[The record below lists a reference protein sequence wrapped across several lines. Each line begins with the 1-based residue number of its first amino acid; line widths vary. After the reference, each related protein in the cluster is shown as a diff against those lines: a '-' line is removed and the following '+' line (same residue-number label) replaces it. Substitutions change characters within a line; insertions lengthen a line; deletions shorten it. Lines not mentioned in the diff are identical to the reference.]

1 MRASGAWQIGL
12 ALGLTAYLA
21 ACEREVRPFQTLP
34 VASAR
39 SQHVTMSPLHP
50 GDAPPPAT
58 GQNSPFRENAWGIA
72 EGKRLYNYYNCVGCH
87 SNGGGGMGPPL
98 MDDRWIY
105 GHEAAN
111 IYDTIVAGRPNGMPS
126 FRNKI
131 PDQQVW
137 MIVAY
142 VQSMSGN
149 ARFDALPGRS
159 DHMRY
164 STPENTRRAQTPKQ
178 TGSP

>member
-1 MRASGAWQIGL
+1 MRPVAAARFGAVVSL
-12 ALGLTAYLA
+12 LGVLV
-21 ACEREVRPFQTLP
+21 ACDREVRPFQQLP

-39 SQHVTMSPLHP
+39 AQPVVQTTLHP

-72 EGKRLYNYYNCVGCH
+72 EGKRLFNYYNCVGCH
-87 SNGGGGMGPPL
+87 ANGGGGMGPPL

-111 IYDTIVAGRPNGMPS
+111 IYQTIVEGRPNGMPA

-131 PDQQVW
+131 ADQQVW
-137 MIVAY
+137 MLVAF

-149 ARFDALPGRS
+149 AAFDALPGRS

-164 STPENTRRAQTPKQ
+164 STPENVRRADTPKH
-178 TGSP
+178 TGPR

>member
-1 MRASGAWQIGL
+1 MRAVAPWSLGVVAAAV
-12 ALGLTAYLA
+12 ALFT
-21 ACEREVRPFQTLP
+21 ACEREVRPFHTLP

-58 GQNSPFRENAWGIA
+58 GQNSPFRENAWGIS

-98 MDDRWIY
+98 MDGDWIY

-111 IYDTIVAGRPNGMPS
+111 IFQTIIEGRPNGMPA

-131 PDQQVW
+131 PDQHVW
-137 MIVAY
+137 MLVAY

-149 ARFDALPGRS
+149 ARYDALPGRS

-164 STPENTRRAQTPKQ
+164 STPENARPAETPK
-178 TGSP
+178 TGSQ

>member
-1 MRASGAWQIGL
+1 MGVSAATRIGAVAGCL
-12 ALGLTAYLA
+12 VMLA

-39 SQHVTMSPLHP
+39 GQHVTMTSLHP
-50 GDAPPPAT
+50 GEAAAPAT
-58 GQNSPFRENAWGIA
+58 GQNSPFRENAWGIS
-72 EGKRLYNYYNCVGCH
+72 EGKRLYNFYNCVGCH

-111 IYDTIVAGRPNGMPS
+111 IYQTILEGRPNGMPA

-137 MIVAY
+137 MLVAY

-149 ARFDALPGRS
+149 ARYDALPGRS

-164 STPENTRRAQTPKQ
+164 STPENARRAQQPRQ
-178 TGSP
+178 TGPR